1 MSDESE
7 FIPRDFEEEGSANA
21 KALVHPDSIMPD
33 TLQIIPLKDRPY
45 FRSLSNP
52 SSSTKSPGDL
62 VLRLSPK
69 ALINWLGFVLRPI

>member
-45 FRSLSNP
+45 FPVLIQPLVVNQEPWGPGLKIVSESL
-52 SSSTKSPGDL
+52 T
-62 VLRLSPK
+62 
-69 ALINWLGFVLRPI
+69 NWLGSVLPPI